1 MSTESRTAACERLQE
16 CLHSAWIQTTISMSQ
31 SNPSLRMATSIALAL
46 TAAIS
51 ACGGGSGD
59 GSTQAP
65 VSTVSEAADA
75 TASAA
80 SEAFS
85 TTNQAAVVAVGGET
99 STTSGIP
106 STSTD
111 TTDTTA
117 AAPATPTGTSGTDP
131 STGTSSTG
139 SSGDT
144 AVASADQVQPLVTH
158 AAGQPFMPR
167 PAGNTGKGFYVV
179 GSKLYDPNGQEFRIR
194 GVNRNH
200 WDSYGTPTGLPLS
213 GANTERVVLSFAKP
227 TSYNW
232 NIVSSQMLA
241 NKIVPIPG
249 NWTATCK
256 ADPASLTAIV
266 DTWVAQAATWTQ
278 LNATGLINIANEWG
292 PANSTIWRDNYITA
306 IARMRAA
313 GYSGTLVVDSGGC
326 GQDAQDIVKYGA
338 AVLAS
343 DPQKNIL
350 FDVHVYGSFH
360 YPATAS
366 WMQDYTTA
374 MTQLKASGLPLIL
387 GEFGPGRNVGP
398 SPTMVT
404 PEKVIADAEANGWG
418 WMPWSWDDNNLANC
432 ASDDNGFS
440 MTLKCGTY
448 KSDADLTT
456 FGKTVVPI
464 LKSKAVKATNFN

>member
-1 MSTESRTAACERLQE
+1 
-16 CLHSAWIQTTISMSQ
+16 
-31 SNPSLRMATSIALAL
+31 MATCIALAL
-46 TAAIS
+46 TTAAFT

-59 GSTQAP
+59 GSSPTSESVA
-65 VSTVSEAADA
+65 TVSGSADTA
-75 TASAA
+75 TSAA
-80 SEAFS
+80 SEAYS
-85 TTNQAAVVAVGGET
+85 TTNQAAVVAVGGDA
-99 STTSGIP
+99 S
-106 STSTD
+106 
-111 TTDTTA
+111 A
-117 AAPATPTGTSGTDP
+117 TSGT
-131 STGTSSTG
+131 STAGTTDATASAGSDASAGTSSTD
-139 SSGDT
+139 SDT
-144 AVASADQVQPLVTH
+144 VVASADPAQPLGAH
-158 AAGQPFMPR
+158 AAGQLVTPR
-167 PAGNTGKGFYVV
+167 PAGNTGKGFYVA
-179 GSKLYDPNGQEFRIR
+179 GSKLYDPNGLEFRIR

-256 ADPASLTAIV
+256 ADPESLTAIV
-266 DTWVAQAATWTQ
+266 DTWVAQAGTWTQ

-292 PANSTIWRDNYITA
+292 PANSTVWRDNYITA

-366 WMQDYTTA
+366 WMQDYATA
-374 MTQLKASGLPLIL
+374 MSQLKASGLPLIL

-398 SPTMVT
+398 SPTMVA

-432 ASDDNGFS
+432 GSDDHGFS

-456 FGKTVVPI
+456 FGKTIVPI
-464 LKSKAVKATNFN
+464 LKAKAVKATNFN

>member
-1 MSTESRTAACERLQE
+1 
-16 CLHSAWIQTTISMSQ
+16 
-31 SNPSLRMATSIALAL
+31 MATSIALAL
-46 TAAIS
+46 TTAAFT

-59 GSTQAP
+59 GSSPTFEP
-65 VSTVSEAADA
+65 VTTVAGAADTPSPA
-75 TASAA
+75 P
-80 SEAFS
+80 SEVYA
-85 TTNQAAVVAVGGET
+85 TTNQAAVVATGGDT
-99 STTSGIP
+99 STASSTTTGTPATSA
-106 STSTD
+106 STSA
-111 TTDTTA
+111 TDTTA
-117 AAPATPTGTSGTDP
+117 AAPATTGADTTR
-131 STGTSSTG
+131 GTSSAG
-139 SSGDT
+139 SDT
-144 AVASADQVQPLVTH
+144 VVAGAAQAQPLVTH
-158 AAGQPFMPR
+158 VASELITPR
-167 PAGNTGKGFYVV
+167 PAGNTGKGFYVA

-266 DTWVAQAATWTQ
+266 DTWVAQASTWTQ

-292 PANSTIWRDNYITA
+292 PANSTVWRDNYITA

-366 WMQDYTTA
+366 WMQDYATA
-374 MTQLKASGLPLIL
+374 MAQLKASGLPLIL

-432 ASDDNGFS
+432 SSDDNGFS

-448 KSDADLTT
+448 NSDADLTT

-464 LKSKAVKATNFN
+464 LKSMAVKATNFN

>member
-1 MSTESRTAACERLQE
+1 
-16 CLHSAWIQTTISMSQ
+16 
-31 SNPSLRMATSIALAL
+31 MATSIALAL
-46 TAAIS
+46 TTAAFT

-59 GSTQAP
+59 GSSPTFEP
-65 VSTVSEAADA
+65 VTTVAGAADTPSPA
-75 TASAA
+75 PAP
-80 SEAFS
+80 SEVYA
-85 TTNQAAVVAVGGET
+85 TTNQAAVVATGGDT
-99 STTSGIP
+99 STASSTTTGTPATSA
-106 STSTD
+106 STSA
-111 TTDTTA
+111 TDTTA
-117 AAPATPTGTSGTDP
+117 AAPATTGADTTR
-131 STGTSSTG
+131 GTSSAG
-139 SSGDT
+139 SDT
-144 AVASADQVQPLVTH
+144 VVAGAAQAQPLVTH
-158 AAGQPFMPR
+158 VASELITPR
-167 PAGNTGKGFYVV
+167 PAGNTGKGFYVA

-266 DTWVAQAATWTQ
+266 DTWVAQASTWTQ

-292 PANSTIWRDNYITA
+292 PANSTVWRDNYITA

-366 WMQDYTTA
+366 WMQDYATA
-374 MTQLKASGLPLIL
+374 MAQLKASGLPLIL

-432 ASDDNGFS
+432 SSDDNGFS

-448 KSDADLTT
+448 NSDADLTT

-464 LKSKAVKATNFN
+464 LKSMAVKATNFN

>member
-1 MSTESRTAACERLQE
+1 
-16 CLHSAWIQTTISMSQ
+16 
-31 SNPSLRMATSIALAL
+31 MATSIALAL
-46 TAAIS
+46 TTAAIT

-59 GSTQAP
+59 GSSPTFEP
-65 VSTVSEAADA
+65 VTAVTGAADA
-75 TASAA
+75 PSPAA

-85 TTNQAAVVAVGGET
+85 TTNQTAVVAVGGDT
-99 STTSGIP
+99 SSASSTTTGTPATSA
-106 STSTD
+106 STG

-117 AAPATPTGTSGTDP
+117 AAPATGATNATGTTT

-139 SSGDT
+139 SDT
-144 AVASADQVQPLVTH
+144 VVAGADQAQPLVTR
-158 AAGQPFMPR
+158 AASELVTPR
-167 PAGNTGKGFYVV
+167 PAGNTGKGFYVA

-227 TSYNW
+227 TTYNW

-292 PANSTIWRDNYITA
+292 PANSTVWRDNYITA

-432 ASDDNGFS
+432 SSDDNGFS

-448 KSDADLTT
+448 NSDADLTT

-464 LKSKAVKATNFN
+464 LKSMAVKATNFN